1 MKYLRL
7 WLSDGKIKLL
17 LLNAYDV
24 ISKERWNIFE
34 LISNLQIQTERFF
47 FNYYIFISSPTALA
61 VELIKLINIDHKRED
76 RFFFEEF
83 YGKIDFD
90 LNDNNSC
97 YSVNS
102 LF

>member
-1 MKYLRL
+1 MQINAD
-7 WLSDGKIKLL
+7 DG
-17 LLNAYDV
+17 

-61 VELIKLINIDHKRED
+61 VELIKLIKTDHKRED
-76 RFFFEEF
+76 KLFFEEF

-90 LNDNNSC
+90 LNDKDSC
-97 YSVNS
+97 DSVNS